1 MKFTQDSIN
10 LINLFENITRARV
23 KDCIIEDKKLI
34 FIVNEEDVSKAIGKE
49 GNNVKRIR
57 NLAKKDVQI
66 IAYNDNPAK
75 FVSNLIYPNKA
86 EDIKLNNKIINI
98 SVGDSST
105 KGKIFGRNRENL
117 KRIINIAKRYFDIED
132 IRVS

>member
-105 KGKIFGRNRENL
+105 RGKIFGRNRENL

-132 IRVS
+132 IKV